1 MISRSLGPG
10 WGGAVGMMF
19 YLGTTV
25 ASAMYIV
32 GAAEIM
38 TLYIDIGRLWEKFYF
53 KTTELKTKVIV
64 LHCNLHPN
72 GCNFL
77 FFC

>member
-10 WGGAVGMMF
+10 WGGAVGVMF

-38 TLYIDIGRLWEKFYF
+38 TLYLGWARIWNLNEGSGFFSGEYNNYRIGPL
-53 KTTELKTKVIV
+53 
-64 LHCNLHPN
+64 
-72 GCNFL
+72 
-77 FFC
+77 

>member
-1 MISRSLGPG
+1 MEKYQPVEGNKSAQTYALSPFYFSYYMISRSLGPG
-10 WGGAVGMMF
+10 WGGAVGIMF

-38 TLYIDIGRLWEKFYF
+38 TLYIGEGR
-53 KTTELKTKVIV
+53 IQDS
-64 LHCNLHPN
+64 
-72 GCNFL
+72 
-77 FFC
+77 

>member
-38 TLYIDIGRLWEKFYF
+38 TLYIDIGRIWEKFHF
-53 KTTELKTKVIV
+53 KPV
-64 LHCNLHPN
+64 LEP
-72 GCNFL
+72 
-77 FFC
+77 

>member
-38 TLYIDIGRLWEKFYF
+38 TLYIDIGRIWEKFYF
-53 KTTELKTKVIV
+53 KAV
-64 LHCNLHPN
+64 L
-72 GCNFL
+72 
-77 FFC
+77 

>member
-1 MISRSLGPG
+1 
-10 WGGAVGMMF
+10 MMF

-38 TLYIDIGRLWEKFYF
+38 TLYIDIGRIWEKFHF
-53 KTTELKTKVIV
+53 KTPEVKTKLIAV
-64 LHCNLHPN
+64 L
-72 GCNFL
+72 
-77 FFC
+77 